1 MQSNWPEANGPEAEA
16 QDCLVTAR
24 AEGVNMATCLS
35 STIGKFSWAE
45 IYCGYFMDIT

>member
-1 MQSNWPEANGPEAEA
+1 MQLNWPEANGPEAEA

-35 STIGKFSWAE
+35 SPSGNSHGQKYIVVILWT
-45 IYCGYFMDIT
+45 